1 MPPQDAET
9 GKVAANNIAPPLDPK
24 HLIPLQLDD
33 ALPNNVSTHEQLA
46 LLPDEVLSGDKSRP
60 LLHVDDAGE
69 EYHYAL
75 RPMFYSVI
83 FILFV
88 ELLERFSFYGINYT
102 QTSYLTGA
110 YNPDWNAGYSSI
122 GASSYVSISTA
133 IAYTSPFLGAILA
146 DSFLGD
152 YNTILFGSL
161 LFYVPGLML
170 IALTTIPNLLGETF
184 NTSFLAMGLLCLWPI
199 GTGMVKSV
207 VNVFGAKQHHP
218 VLQSA
223 LIETYYVNFYM
234 CINIGA
240 LAGGIVI
247 PIVAQS
253 NVTAAYFIPVAMLS
267 MGVVCFFAGTRRYVK
282 HKPRGD
288 MFQSAPPCC
297 TSTDSDD
304 EPSMGLDIVARVST
318 LVVPF
323 CIAYSQMA
331 TTFIVQGTVMKKA
344 LGYIDAA
351 SMNNAD
357 AIAVLFF
364 GYVVGNV
371 LYPELAKRDI
381 KIPTSYKFAF
391 GSALGAMAIGWALV
405 VEYKIHRTFEAT
417 GERISVLWQAPA
429 YMLIGCGEIFAV
441 SAAYEVAFTA
451 APPSQKGLAS
461 AANLF
466 FIGGLPNVLCIGLY
480 HACQHWFENSQGRA
494 HISTLEDYTEA
505 HIAKYFWVLFGIALS
520 GVVINVLPS
529 IKNWLESVEDQAA
542 ELVKT
547 PKPTPKIGKHLSKKK
562 QELGGVGKGILLVNE
577 KEPLMK
583 TKKHQD
589 YLKYGSGPVLY
600 KHGSM
605 RAGPTLAKKKQKTI
619 KAKAW
624 HFVEKLLTPRGTPKG
639 TPRTSPKMATHNEA
653 EEG

>member
-1 MPPQDAET
+1 MSFYLA
-9 GKVAANNIAPPLDPK
+9 
-24 HLIPLQLDD
+24 
-33 ALPNNVSTHEQLA
+33 EQLA
-46 LLPDEVLSGDKSRP
+46 LLPAEFLSGNKTRP

-69 EYHYAL
+69 EHHYAL
-75 RPMFYSVI
+75 KPMFYSVI

-133 IAYTSPFLGAILA
+133 IAYTAPFLGAILA

-152 YNTILFGSL
+152 YNTILIGSM
-161 LFYVPGLML
+161 LFYVPGLLL
-170 IALTTIPNLLGETF
+170 IALTTIPNLLGESF
-184 NTSFLAMGLLCLWPI
+184 NTSFLAMGLLCLWPV

-223 LIETYYVNFYM
+223 LIETYYVNFYI

-240 LAGGIVI
+240 LAGGIVV
-247 PIVAQS
+247 PVVAQY
-253 NVTAAYFIPVAMLS
+253 NVTTAYFIPVAMLS
-267 MGVVCFFAGTRRYVK
+267 IGVFCFFAGTRRYVK
-282 HKPRGD
+282 DKPQGN
-288 MFQSAPPCC
+288 MFASAPCC
-297 TSTDSDD
+297 TQDD
-304 EPSMGLDIVARVST
+304 LDDGPTLGLDIVVRVSA

-331 TTFIVQGTVMKKA
+331 TTFIVQGTVMKKS

-364 GYVVGNV
+364 GYMVGNV
-371 LYPELAKRDI
+371 LYPELAKREI

-391 GSALGAMAIGWALV
+391 GSALGAIAISWALM
-405 VEYKIHRTFEAT
+405 VEYKIHYTFETT
-417 GERISVLWQAPA
+417 GEHISVLWQTPA

-466 FIGGLPNVLCIGLY
+466 FIGGLPNVVCIGLY
-480 HACQHWFENSQGRA
+480 HVCRHWFENNQGRA
-494 HISTLEDYTEA
+494 HISTLEDYSEA
-505 HIAKYFWVLFGIALS
+505 HVAKYFWLLFGIALF
-520 GVVINVLPS
+520 GVVINILPPV
-529 IKNWLESVEDQAA
+529 KNWLESVEEQAA
-542 ELVKT
+542 DLVKT
-547 PKPTPKIGKHLSKKK
+547 PKPTPTIGKHILKKR
-562 QELGGVGKGILLVNE
+562 QETQGEGKGILLMNE
-577 KEPLMK
+577 KEPLLK
-583 TKKHQD
+583 IKKHKD

-605 RAGPTLAKKKQKTI
+605 RAGPMLSKKKQKTL
-619 KAKAW
+619 KAKAF
-624 HFVEKLLTPRGTPKG
+624 HFVEKLLTPKG
-639 TPRTSPKMATHNEA
+639 TPRTSPKIATHNES